1 MTQNTRIKALIFV
14 LSIMSIAIFTAC
26 MLLLLNNRHE
36 PRWEVVLTHEGC
48 TAARQMGVKV
58 DVGEQCVLTA
68 IELLSQEVQLQPDI
82 WLSTAFVIG
91 WRKYEKG

>member
-1 MTQNTRIKALIFV
+1 MTQIPRIRTLIFV
-14 LSIMSIAIFTAC
+14 LSITSIAIFTAC
-26 MLLLLNNRHE
+26 MVLLISNRHE

-48 TAARQMGVKV
+48 SAARQMGVKV

-68 IELLSQEVQLQPDI
+68 IELLSQKVQLQPDI